1 MSIQFTHD
9 GKVSVT
15 QSEIAR
21 ITGFSRSTV
30 STILAGKFAQNY
42 SEETRRLVL
51 DTARRLN
58 YRPNRQALSLKTGE
72 SGIVGVVHTGSVLPV
87 THQRIEEVVRRV
99 RDYEMEPL
107 VYHNTW
113 HENRMDVVGMLQ
125 ANNVRA
131 VILINN
137 YYEGRTHELERLR
150 KSVPVIQ
157 FGGLKDPGIPLV
169 VADKAASMVEMVRV
183 LVRAGWTRFWFL
195 APSAEDSLLN
205 PVQPFHETLEKE
217 FPEVFKETVVVPMIQ
232 GDWEDVYAPG
242 ERGFDLLHDRLGE
255 KAMVVAHNDN
265 WAVGFYMRC
274 IKHGVCVPE
283 DIGLVGADDLRIGRH
298 LPSPLTTIV
307 QPIAE
312 MASRCV
318 DLVMHPVKDPDL
330 VEFFPCQ
337 LIVRASSRFSPLS
350 QK

>member
-9 GKVSVT
+9 GKVTVT

-42 SEETRRLVL
+42 SEETRKLVL

-87 THQRIEEVVRRV
+87 THQRIEEVVSCI

-137 YYEGRTHELERLR
+137 YYEGRTHELDRLR

-169 VADKAASMVEMVRV
+169 VADKKASMVEMVRE
-183 LVRAGWTRFWFL
+183 LARSGWKRFWIL
-195 APSAEDSLLN
+195 APSTTDSLLN
-205 PVQPFHETLEKE
+205 PLRAFHDTLEKE
-217 FPEVFKETVVVPMIQ
+217 FPEAFKETVVVPIKQ
-232 GDWEDVYAPG
+232 GKGEDVYSPG
-242 ERGFDLLHDRLGE
+242 ETGFEMLRDRLG
-255 KAMVVAHNDN
+255 KKTMVVAHNDN
-265 WAVGFYMRC
+265 WAIGFYMRC
-274 IKHGVCVPE
+274 IKHGVRVPE
-283 DIGLVGADDLRIGRH
+283 DIGLAGADDLMIGRH

-318 DLVMHPVKDPDL
+318 ELVMQPIQDPDL
-330 VEFFPCQ
+330 IEFFPCK
-337 LIVRASSRFSPLS
+337 LRMRASSHFSSPS
-350 QK
+350 SK